1 MLLTLLS
8 LYNVL
13 FLSLITNIVWK
24 PILSCYALAF
34 KILEIYGFVRMFCK
48 PLWTSH
54 YSDFCLVSY
63 LPPLSSTTSG
73 SHKLKTLACNCIWQM
88 PSGKRGFALAL
99 QVRSHIDS
107 CLASGWDLPGNY
119 YHIGQMITVL
129 WEWGI
134 ERVPASI
141 LLLLVVAS
149 LHWECG
155 LFSWLT
161 YRWKAR
167 GETKSSSNAPN
178 SLFLVRIQPFFL
190 NKC

>member
-99 QVRSHIDS
+99 PSQV
-107 CLASGWDLPGNY
+107 
-119 YHIGQMITVL
+119 
-129 WEWGI
+129 
-134 ERVPASI
+134 
-141 LLLLVVAS
+141 
-149 LHWECG
+149 
-155 LFSWLT
+155 T
-161 YRWKAR
+161 YRQLPCKWVGSSR
-167 GETKSSSNAPN
+167 ELLSYRSDDNSSLGMRHWKSSSFN
-178 SLFLVRIQPFFL
+178 SVTSSGCQSALGVWIVFMANL
-190 NKC
+190 